1 MTARKILHH
10 ILLALLLGTW
20 LHTPAFAADRA
31 DKASAFYENAL
42 VRMERNDA
50 QGAIIQLK
58 NALQNDPRMV
68 TARLLI
74 GQAYLKAGQPGAAE
88 RSLVDAEKLGVDRT
102 ETALLM
108 AEALFEQGK
117 FRAVL
122 DRGMTD
128 DLTPATQVKVL
139 TLLGRAHMELNEYEA
154 AGKAMQEAESIDP
167 AALQVVVARATLALN
182 QGQIADA
189 SRLAERAVVM
199 DSADA
204 SAWNIL
210 ASVRHVQGDT
220 RKAQE
225 GYTRALT
232 INPQL
237 LDARI
242 GRISLNMD
250 TGNLKAAGPD
260 LAYIQ
265 KAKIIDPRASYLLAM
280 WFARQGKD
288 KSARDYLFATLRAVE
303 MVPPEILK
311 RRSQIL
317 MLGALANYGLRQPEK
332 AKTYL
337 ADYIALHPKQL
348 GARKLLASIY
358 LAAGDNARVV
368 DVLLP
373 VQDQLPG
380 DPDALTMM
388 ANAYMALNRH
398 ATAAA
403 LLEEGMR
410 QSDAKPLVQSTLG
423 FSLLASGR
431 EDLGIQQ
438 LQKAFARDAGQAR
451 AGMVLVTNYLK
462 HGQIRQARE
471 AADRLVDKSP
481 NNLTLLNLQGVV
493 RGMAGDRKG
502 ARQVYEQILSQDRNF
517 QTARLNLGRL
527 DRLEGDSRAARA
539 RFVEALK
546 IDPKLTPAMNEMA
559 SLEEAAGNTAEAVRW
574 LEKARVVRPDDLVS
588 GQQLL
593 ELHLRNGK
601 PDLALAVAKELRA
614 VAPDNMDVQAAYGRA
629 QMALG
634 QIDAAKQTFQG
645 MTRRAGFD
653 VKNLHRIALLQIAA
667 GDRAGAEYS
676 LKKIILQQETYLPAH
691 ALLADLDI
699 SAGNYA
705 SAETRIQRL
714 LKNEATKLEA
724 MRLQAEMYMR
734 QGRYDQA
741 VSSYQAVLGKADT
754 LDNALGLY
762 RAWQA
767 AGKRQE
773 AMQHMEAWNRAHP
786 GQPAAQAAL
795 AESYLAA
802 GRYPQARQAYERIL
816 LRDKNDPAA
825 LNNLANVLLRMG
837 DSGAQA
843 MAERAYKAA
852 PQDANAADTLG
863 LVLLKSG
870 QAESALKY
878 LREARIREPKN
889 AAIREH
895 LAQALELTGRAG
907 EARDEWRAAQSLRA
921 GR

>member
-1 MTARKILHH
+1 MTARKIIHH
-10 ILLALLLGTW
+10 VLLVLLLGAW
-20 LHTPAFAADRA
+20 LHTPAFAAERV
-31 DKASAFYENAL
+31 DKASAFYEDAL
-42 VRMERNDA
+42 VRMDRNDA

-58 NALQNDPRMV
+58 NALQHDPRMV
-68 TARLLI
+68 TAHLLI
-74 GQAYLKAGQPGAAE
+74 GQAYLKDGQPDAAE
-88 RSLVDAEKLGVDRT
+88 RSLMDAERLGVDRT

-108 AEALFEQGK
+108 VEALFEQGK

-122 DRGMTD
+122 DRGLAD
-128 DLTPATQVKVL
+128 GLTPAARVKVL
-139 TLLGRAHMELNEYEA
+139 TLRGRAYMELNEYEA

-167 AALQVVVARATLALN
+167 AALPVVVARATLALN
-182 QGQIADA
+182 QGKTDDA
-189 SRLAERAVVM
+189 GRLADRAVAM
-199 DSADA
+199 GDDA

-225 GYTRALT
+225 DYTRALA

-242 GRISLNMD
+242 GRISLNLD
-250 TGNLKAAGPD
+250 AGNLKAAGPD

-288 KSARDYLFATLRAVE
+288 KAAREYLFATLRAVE

-317 MLGALANYGLRQPEK
+317 MLGALANHGLRQPEK

-337 ADYIALHPKQL
+337 ADYIKLHPKQL

-358 LAAGDNARVV
+358 LAAGNNARVV

-431 EDLGIQQ
+431 EEMGIQQ

-451 AGMVLVTNYLK
+451 AGMVLVTNYMK

-471 AADRLVDKSP
+471 AADRLVNKNP

-493 RGMAGDRKG
+493 RGVAGDRKG
-502 ARQVYEQILSQDRNF
+502 ARQVYEQILSRDRNF

-527 DRLEGDSRAARA
+527 DRVEGDSPAARA

-546 IDPKLTPAMNEMA
+546 IDPRLTPAMNEMA
-559 SLEEAAGNTAEAVRW
+559 GLEEAAGNYAGAVRW
-574 LEKARVVRPDDLVS
+574 LEKARSVRPNDLVS

-601 PDLALAVAKELRA
+601 SDRALAVAKELRA

-634 QIDAAKQTFQG
+634 QIDAARQTFQG

-653 VKNLHRIALLQIAA
+653 VQNLHRIALLQIAA
-667 GDRAGAEYS
+667 GDRTSAEYS
-676 LKKIILQQETYLPAH
+676 LKKIIMQQETYLPAH
-691 ALLADLDI
+691 ALLADLEI

-705 SAETRIQRL
+705 SAENRIQRL
-714 LKNEATKLEA
+714 LGNEATKVEA
-724 MRLQAEMYMR
+724 MRLQADMYMR
-734 QGRYDQA
+734 QHRYDQA
-741 VSSYQAVLGKADT
+741 VSSYQAVLSKADNQG
-754 LDNALGLY
+754 NALALY

-767 AGKRQE
+767 AGKREE

-786 GQPAAQAAL
+786 DQPVAQAAL
-795 AESYLAA
+795 AEAYLAA

-816 LRDKNDPAA
+816 LRNKNDPVA
-825 LNNLANVLLRMG
+825 LNNLANVLLLMG
-837 DSGAQA
+837 DRGAQA
-843 MAERAYKAA
+843 VAERAYKAA

-870 QAESALKY
+870 QAERALKY
-878 LREARIREPKN
+878 LREARIREPRN

-895 LAQALELTGRAG
+895 LAQALELTGRAA
-907 EARDEWRAAQSLRA
+907 EARDERRAAQSLRA